1 LHVFSK
7 CRENNS
13 LSQEKNVKIKLS
25 EVKLKARLR
34 SYKRRVV
41 SYDIL
46 KGLLGPFDSWV

>member
-1 LHVFSK
+1 MYFLKVGRITALVK
-7 CRENNS
+7 K
-13 LSQEKNVKIKLS
+13 KNVKIKLS